1 MVIHSSRFGKLNW
14 SFDKRAPVNKN
25 GKGKT
30 KPQQKNPQPKNA
42 KQPTLPLKK
51 PQNTPEKTNDKNA
64 TPPLKVPQDTPG
76 KTNDKIPKNKPNP
89 EEGKTFPKGLPNNDK
104 NNDKGKGKEVPTN
117 INEPKP
123 KKIEKDEFKMKDQKK
138 DINTTMIG
146 KMPPTMIP
154 EKAPLP
160 LEQGKSQT
168 LSNVTIIVIGAIVFG
183 VFLVAFIVYRKRS
196 NSRKGAVRL
205 YDNDDESQM
214 NEKPRFIDKSTITS
228 PSRIQSQP
236 PTIQLTR
243 LSSTKI
249 HLNVTP
255 SENNFNNNNYKNN
268 YLFPYTNDHNLSS
281 SNRITLGDY
290 NDYNDYNIQGT
301 TDYTQNYNDY
311 YQTRNSYASSRESY
325 SSSLG
330 GAFPV
335 PPRRIS
341 DNSVSTA
348 TPTSATF
355 RDHNHFPK
363 SYQYC
368 RKSSF
373 QN

>member
-89 EEGKTFPKGLPNNDK
+89 EEGK
-104 NNDKGKGKEVPTN
+104 
-117 INEPKP
+117 
-123 KKIEKDEFKMKDQKK
+123 
-138 DINTTMIG
+138 
-146 KMPPTMIP
+146 MPPTMIP

-168 LSNVTIIVIGAIVFG
+168 LSNFTIIVIGAIVFG

-214 NEKPRFIDKSTITS
+214 NEKPR
-228 PSRIQSQP
+228 
-236 PTIQLTR
+236 
-243 LSSTKI
+243 
-249 HLNVTP
+249 
-255 SENNFNNNNYKNN
+255 
-268 YLFPYTNDHNLSS
+268 
-281 SNRITLGDY
+281 ITLGDY

-330 GAFPV
+330 VAFPV

-355 RDHNHFPK
+355 RDHNNFPK
-363 SYQYC
+363 SYQ
-368 RKSSF
+368 KSSF